1 MDEGICDSLSDEVN
15 AIEAGACHC
24 KANVNGRQCNV
35 CKEGF
40 WNLTAANP
48 DGCESC
54 TCNIQGTINN
64 SGCNP
69 HTGECVCKRLVT
81 GKDCNQCMPETYG
94 LSDSQDGC
102 TPCDCNAGGSMDNH
116 CDVITGQCRCRAN
129 MGGRNCSHPI
139 QNTFIPPLQGV
150 YEAEIS
156 HITLCDSHSNYG
168 VSLIHI
174 TLKMRK
180 RSTNNNN

>member
-1 MDEGICDSLSDEVN
+1 MHEGICDSIGDEVN
-15 AIEAGACHC
+15 SIEAGACHC
-24 KANVNGRQCNV
+24 KPNVIGRQCSM

-40 WNLTAANP
+40 WNMTAENP
-48 DGCESC
+48 EGCEGC
-54 TCNIQGTINN
+54 TCNILGTINN

-94 LSDSQDGC
+94 LSDGQDGC
-102 TPCDCNAGGSMDNH
+102 TPCDCNAGGSIDNH
-116 CDVITGQCRCRAN
+116 CDVVTGQCRCRAN

-139 QNTFIPPLQGV
+139 QNTFIPPLRGV

-156 HITLCDSHSNYG
+156 HTAVCDSNSSYG
-168 VSLIHI
+168 VSLSLPIRH
-174 TLKMRK
+174 RYF
-180 RSTNNNN
+180 